1 MVDESSVNDVVPFER
16 VEEEEDM
23 FTRPYSDH
31 QEGKDIDINYR
42 SILGMRIEKAEV
54 LWADPLLCQMCRV
67 TNLTMLSYRSFWQ
80 FLESQAKYRR
90 LG

>member
-1 MVDESSVNDVVPFER
+1 MVDESSVDDVVPFER

-54 LWADPLLCQMCRV
+54 LWVRRPSFVSKVQSHQ
-67 TNLTMLSYRSFWQ
+67 SYD
-80 FLESQAKYRR
+80 A
-90 LG
+90 

>member
-1 MVDESSVNDVVPFER
+1 MVDESSVDDVVPFER

-42 SILGMRIEKAEV
+42 FILGMRIEKAEV
-54 LWADPLLCQMCRV
+54 LWVGIPSFVSKVQSHQ
-67 TNLTMLSYRSFWQ
+67 SYD
-80 FLESQAKYRR
+80 A
-90 LG
+90 